1 MTHQAWPIVLGL
13 TACAFSASTALADPL
28 TAALAR
34 MCRQEMVKAYPSQ
47 VAGSRRSAGIEKAQ
61 REYFRECVEKTSK
74 KQN

>member
-1 MTHQAWPIVLGL
+1 MTYRAWLIVSGAIAAFFASPALG
-13 TACAFSASTALADPL
+13 DPP
-28 TAALAR
+28 TAAVAR

-61 REYFRECVEKTSK
+61 RDYFRECLEKNSK